1 MSNKYNEK
9 LMSNKLKEVDIR
21 NCACY
26 FFDVIIN
33 TKNLHPNKIKI
44 DEKSR
49 KNALFYCIEYVTVKN
64 VSYPKISSVNS
75 GLYFCGD

>member
-1 MSNKYNEK
+1 
-9 LMSNKLKEVDIR
+9 MSNKLKEVDIK

-49 KNALFYCIEYVTVKN
+49 KNALFYYIGYVTVKN
-64 VSYPKISSVNS
+64 LSYPKINSVNS
-75 GLYFCGD
+75 GLYFCGG

>member
-1 MSNKYNEK
+1 MI
-9 LMSNKLKEVDIR
+9 NKLKEVDIK
-21 NCACY
+21 NCPCY

-49 KNALFYCIEYVTVKN
+49 KNVLFYYIGYVTVK
-64 VSYPKISSVNS
+64 K
-75 GLYFCGD
+75 LCK

>member
-1 MSNKYNEK
+1 
-9 LMSNKLKEVDIR
+9 MSNKLKEVDIK

-44 DEKSR
+44 DEKSC
-49 KNALFYCIEYVTVKN
+49 KNALIYYIGYVTVKN
-64 VSYPKISSVNS
+64 LSYPKINIVNS
-75 GLYFCGD
+75 GLYYCGG